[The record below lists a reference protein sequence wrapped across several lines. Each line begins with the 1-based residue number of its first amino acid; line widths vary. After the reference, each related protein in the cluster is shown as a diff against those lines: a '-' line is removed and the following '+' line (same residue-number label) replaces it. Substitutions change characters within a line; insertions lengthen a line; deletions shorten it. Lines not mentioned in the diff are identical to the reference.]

1 MEHQLVEHLVNNDF
15 VSRQEMQRSILRA
28 SMRKS
33 SVIEQLLED
42 EHIDESKLARVM
54 AEYYGYEYLDSVNI
68 DAQPYALK
76 LISGELAEKYGV
88 LPYKIDAAR
97 EQVTLAVYDPKI
109 ATEVVELLRAA
120 TGKEPDIVITARA
133 RLQREIFRHYR
144 GTNDDAT
151 PPAAVIAAGAKQA
164 EVSLGRHMLDTRELS
179 AISPEM
185 LEERSS
191 PPPIPDSVKQRSK
204 SNFFGFSDEDQ
215 QLSGVLSLSPAA
227 GSRKRTSGGSGE
239 ARILK
244 DFQDSGGPTRAIS
257 DAIGFQFSSD
267 AVDFA
272 GALDDFDA
280 SLKESA
286 LSALDSGVGV
296 GSDFEQRAGNSFQ
309 SHASIRLPIGESE
322 TDFRDDPVRKEKSS
336 DKFDLFDEPK
346 KEESVLTLQQ
356 IVEQSH
362 QKIRRLE
369 REVEHQRAILQ
380 TLADLL
386 VEARVIS
393 RKQLKDRLQALRKA
407 E

>member
-1 MEHQLVEHLVNNDF
+1 MERQLVEHLVNNDF

-28 SMRKS
+28 SMRKT

-42 EHIDESKLARVM
+42 EHIDESRLAQLV
-54 AEYYGYEYLDSVNI
+54 ADYYGYVYLDSVNI

-76 LISGELAEKYGV
+76 LISGELAEKHGV
-88 LPYKIDAAR
+88 LPYKVDAAR
-97 EQVTLAVYDPKI
+97 EQVTLAVFDPTL
-109 ATEVVELLRAA
+109 ATEVVDILRAA
-120 TGKEPDIVITARA
+120 TGKEPEIVITARG
-133 RLQREIFRHYR
+133 RLQREIYRHYR

-151 PPAAVIAAGAKQA
+151 PPAVFQVAGGRQA
-164 EVSLGRHMLDTRELS
+164 EETLGRHVMETRELS

-185 LEERSS
+185 LEERS
-191 PPPIPDSVKQRSK
+191 PPPIPEIVKQRSK
-204 SNFFGFSDEDQ
+204 SNHFGYNVDDK

-227 GSRKRTSGGSGE
+227 GVLKRTPSISD
-239 ARILK
+239 ARVFNDL
-244 DFQDSGGPTRAIS
+244 QDSGGPTRAVS
-257 DAIGFQFSSD
+257 DAMGFQFTSE

-272 GALDDFDA
+272 GALDSFDA

-286 LSALDSGVGV
+286 PLAFDSGFGP
-296 GSDFEQRAGNSFQ
+296 GSDLDHRTGNNIQ
-309 SHASIRLPIGESE
+309 ALTNARLPFTDSESDSRIYASRSGKQADE
-322 TDFRDDPVRKEKSS
+322 
-336 DKFDLFDEPK
+336 FDLFDEPK

-362 QKIRRLE
+362 QKIRKLE
-369 REVEHQRAILQ
+369 REVEHQRAVLQ

-393 RKQLKDRLQALRKA
+393 RKQLKDRLKALRKT